1 MYTGTMIEDLIAT
14 VERAEC
20 RATAEPAVILRE
32 EDVDVPVAYLIEQ
45 SYGGQLVEVA

>member
-20 RATAEPAVILRE
+20 WATTEPVTGSRATEIYM
-32 EDVDVPVAYLIEQ
+32 PVAYLLEQ
-45 SYGGQLVEVA
+45 CYGEELVEVA